1 MPGITLDCDGDG
13 QYGMVVTEVSE
24 GGAVAKD
31 GRLKPGDLVLSLN
44 YENLRRVTP
53 AQARAILRRAQLI
66 TTDIKWV
73 ERILLSVLLAT
84 QEYLINLNNPV
95 IAEMFSRGALSS
107 EGDTFNGKRD
117 LDDSSKL
124 HLTRVDK

>member
-66 TTDIKWV
+66 TTDIK
-73 ERILLSVLLAT
+73 
-84 QEYLINLNNPV
+84 
-95 IAEMFSRGALSS
+95 
-107 EGDTFNGKRD
+107 
-117 LDDSSKL
+117 
-124 HLTRVDK
+124 

>member
-1 MPGITLDCDGDG
+1 MFNVLYFLSVSTLLLSNTLNVLPGITLDCDGDG

-66 TTDIKWV
+66 TTDIK
-73 ERILLSVLLAT
+73 
-84 QEYLINLNNPV
+84 
-95 IAEMFSRGALSS
+95 
-107 EGDTFNGKRD
+107 
-117 LDDSSKL
+117 
-124 HLTRVDK
+124 